1 MIQMQTR
8 LDVAD
13 NSGAKNLMCIKVLG
27 GTRRRYAGL
36 GDVIICSVKKADPAS
51 EIKQGAVVRAVIV
64 RTRAKVRRPDGSY
77 VSFDKNAG
85 VIVEK
90 DGSPKGTRIFGA
102 VARELRQKNFVKI
115 ISLAPEVV

>member
-1 MIQMQTR
+1 
-8 LDVAD
+8 
-13 NSGAKNLMCIKVLG
+13 
-27 GTRRRYAGL
+27 
-36 GDVIICSVKKADPAS
+36 VKKADPAS

-102 VARELRQKNFVKI
+102 VARELRHKNFVKI